1 MKDQERKKNNRNH
14 AVSGEGRGDNVL
26 ETLSNELRSHIEE
39 DKREQE
45 KETGELKTKLEERE
59 KEVKEHYDRLLRV
72 AADFENYKK
81 RATREKEDW
90 VKYANEDLMKA
101 ILPFV
106 DNLERALNHAEKGEN
121 NQSVLEGL
129 RLTLQQLLQTL
140 YRFGL
145 SPIESIGKP
154 FDPTVHEAMIAVETD
169 QHEPNYVL
177 EEFQKGY
184 FLKDRLLRPATVS
197 VSKARELSNS

>member
-1 MKDQERKKNNRNH
+1 MKDKDRKKDENH
-14 AVSGEGRGDNVL
+14 AVSGEGGGDNVL

-45 KETGELKTKLEERE
+45 KEIGELKTKLEERE

-81 RATREKEDW
+81 RAAREKEDW
-90 VKYANEDLMKA
+90 VKYANEDLMKT

-129 RLTLQQLLQTL
+129 RLTLQQLLQAL

-145 SPIESIGKP
+145 SPIESVGKP

-169 QHEPNYVL
+169 QHEPNHVL